1 MTLDFDLLAKFWPIA
16 FGLGGIAVAALLWRM
31 RGEFA
36 TKADVAP
43 LRTDLTAA
51 TSRIE
56 RMEGEMRHLPTREDI
71 HNLRIEVTGMRGDLR
86 EMRAEAKGMR
96 DIMTRTEA
104 AIVRHEDI
112 IAQAAAR
119 GQA

>member
-1 MTLDFDLLAKFWPIA
+1 MTLDMDILARLWPFA
-16 FGLGGIAVAALLWRM
+16 FGAGGVAVAALLWRM

-36 TKADVAP
+36 TKGDVAP
-43 LRTDLTAA
+43 LRADLTAA
-51 TSRIE
+51 TQRIE
-56 RMEGEMRHLPTREDI
+56 RMEGDMRHLPTRDDI

-104 AIVRHEDI
+104 AITRHEDI
-112 IAQAAAR
+112 FAQSAVR